1 MMAMLK
7 SFDLVKWL
15 ERQRSFSS
23 HTFGPGDRSKG
34 IISHVRQELVEIEDA
49 TSHAEQ
55 LGEWVDV
62 VILSLDAMWRL
73 GYSAEEIAA
82 AIHLKQLKNMK
93 RRWPDWRTK
102 SLDEAIE
109 HDRTA
114 DPPDGP
120 QSR

>member
-7 SFDLVKWL
+7 SFDLVKWI
-15 ERQRSFSS
+15 ERQKAFSS
-23 HTFGPGDRSKG
+23 HTFGPGDRTKG
-34 IISHVRQELVEIEDA
+34 IIAHVRKELTEIEESR
-49 TSHAEQ
+49 TKEEQ

-73 GYSAEEIAA
+73 GYDPEEIAA
-82 AIHLKQLKNMK
+82 AIHLKQLKNTT

-114 DPPDGP
+114 DPPPDP
-120 QSR
+120 